1 MHEVMNKQLL
11 YHLYYGHN
19 ICFHIPMQYSH
30 LRGMSTKQQ
39 YRSYLPKTEYT
50 INRYCN
56 CLSNISVLV
65 MLIKLYYDLE
75 TCGIIIVRLFLL
87 LHCSIKLLL
96 TKVISLCL
104 VTTLKIFT
112 LEKKHNR
119 AIITMT

>member
-1 MHEVMNKQLL
+1 MHEVMNKQLV

-19 ICFHIPMQYSH
+19 LCFHIPMQYSH

-50 INRYCN
+50 IKRYCR

-75 TCGIIIVRLFLL
+75 TCGIVIVRLFQLL
-87 LHCSIKLLL
+87 FFCQITTHQGHFIVLGHYIKNIHPGKNIIELS
-96 TKVISLCL
+96 SL
-104 VTTLKIFT
+104 
-112 LEKKHNR
+112 
-119 AIITMT
+119 

>member
-1 MHEVMNKQLL
+1 MLEVMNKQLL

-19 ICFHIPMQYSH
+19 LYLYIPMQYSH

-39 YRSYLPKTEYT
+39 YRSYLPKTDYT

-75 TCGIIIVRLFLL
+75 TCGIIIVRQVRYMRIFIIRFSA
-87 LHCSIKLLL
+87 CSIIVFLSKCYSPRSFDCAW
-96 TKVISLCL
+96 SL
-104 VTTLKIFT
+104 
-112 LEKKHNR
+112 H
-119 AIITMT
+119 